1 VTHRLSLERFEGK
14 NKSIAI
20 LLTEDGQTISFPKA
34 LLPAG
39 ARAGDVLTLSL
50 ERDAEG
56 TRKLGEE
63 TRAIQ
68 DELSGRD
75 PGGDLKL

>member
-14 NKSIAI
+14 NRSIAV
-20 LLTEDGQTISFPKA
+20 LLTEDGQAISFPKA

-39 ARAGDVLTLSL
+39 VKAGDVLALSL
-50 ERDAEG
+50 ERDAEA
-56 TRKLGEE
+56 TRRLAQE

-68 DELSGRD
+68 DELKKTD

>member
-1 VTHRLSLERFEGK
+1 VTHRLSLDRFEGK
-14 NKSIAI
+14 DRSIAV
-20 LLTEDGQTISFPKA
+20 LLTEDGQTIAFPRA

-39 ARAGDVLTLSL
+39 ARAGDVLALSL
-50 ERDAEG
+50 ERDAEA
-56 TRKLGEE
+56 TRELVEE

-68 DELSGRD
+68 DELKRRD